1 MGKAKKEIVLDANYD
16 DSFDEILLDGVA
28 SVKKNEIQQMPINKL
43 TPFANHPFKV
53 LDDENMAEL
62 VDSIRERGIL
72 SPVVVRPKGNLYEL
86 ISGHRRTHAARA
98 AGLTEIPV
106 VVRDMSDE
114 EATILMVDA
123 NIQRE
128 EILPSERAHSL
139 KMKIEALNVL
149 YKHGEL
155 KGKRSRDLAGEEA
168 GLSGRQVQRY
178 LNLNDLNPGF
188 LDRVDDGRMQ
198 MSLGLEIA
206 SMRPEVQQW
215 LFEYADMGAIISST
229 LIKKLKSV
237 EETEGLDKEVI
248 GIIIHEDDIKPKARK
263 ITISERK
270 LNKYFSSSYSI
281 SDMESVI
288 FSLLDQWKIDTEGET
303 N

>member
-1 MGKAKKEIVLDANYD
+1 M
-16 DSFDEILLDGVA
+16 
-28 SVKKNEIQQMPINKL
+28 
-43 TPFANHPFKV
+43 T
-53 LDDENMAEL
+53 
-62 VDSIRERGIL
+62 
-72 SPVVVRPKGNLYEL
+72 
-86 ISGHRRTHAARA
+86 
-98 AGLTEIPV
+98 
-106 VVRDMSDE
+106 
-114 EATILMVDA
+114 
-123 NIQRE
+123 
-128 EILPSERAHSL
+128 
-139 KMKIEALNVL
+139 
-149 YKHGEL
+149 
-155 KGKRSRDLAGEEA
+155 
-168 GLSGRQVQRY
+168 
-178 LNLNDLNPGF
+178 
-188 LDRVDDGRMQ
+188 
-198 MSLGLEIA
+198 LGLEIA

-215 LFEYADMGAIISST
+215 LYEYADMGAIISST

>member
-43 TPFANHPFKV
+43 IPFANHPFKV

-139 KMKIEALNVL
+139 KMKIEALNTL
-149 YKHGEL
+149 YKRGERN
-155 KGKRSRDLAGEEA
+155 GKKNRDLAGEEA

-178 LNLNDLNPGF
+178 LNLNDLHAGF

-206 SMRPEVQQW
+206 SMRPEIQQW
-215 LFEYADMGAIISST
+215 LFEYADMGAIISSS